1 VSLHHYWPEHWNGK
15 GGTFIVQQHVD
26 DIAAFIA
33 ALGLRAGAFGRAQ
46 TLHRVQ
52 WRGFAWC

>member
-1 VSLHHYWPEHWNGK
+1 MHHYWQEHRSGK

-26 DIAAFIA
+26 DIAAFITS
-33 ALGLRAGAFGRAQ
+33 LGLRAGAFVRTQ

-52 WRGFAWC
+52 WRGFAWR